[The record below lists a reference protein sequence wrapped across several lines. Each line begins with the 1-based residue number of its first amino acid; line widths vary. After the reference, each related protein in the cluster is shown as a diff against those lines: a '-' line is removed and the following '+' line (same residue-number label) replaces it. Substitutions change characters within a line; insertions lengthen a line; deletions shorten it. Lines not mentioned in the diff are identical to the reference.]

1 MEFVNNIATY
11 IQGNNH
17 WVLTDA
23 EGKIVTVGTLLKSDR
38 EESQGKRFKIKGGT
52 PPHKPSST
60 GKVYGE
66 WVALEGYPNIVLGA
80 QAEYYPQVFNLE
92 WVEHNA
98 DLVEKTEEPT
108 AQKTDEPSGQLIGVI
123 ITAMINDGI
132 KQGIDA
138 AMAAQREDIK
148 TLVAATL
155 TDLVDDMEKTAF
167 DADDHA
173 DDIRDVVLDSFE
185 IDDHFDITN
194 YRDEIE
200 EIAKEGLGDISDN
213 VRAAIDDLID
223 TGKLAITLSNY

>member
-1 MEFVNNIATY
+1 MEIKNESG
-11 IQGNNH
+11 QR
-17 WVLTDA
+17 WVLLNEMGELVPT
-23 EGKIVTVGTLLKSDR
+23 GTFLKSNRDEQAGR
-38 EESQGKRFKIKGGT
+38 RFELQGGT

-60 GKVYGE
+60 GKVYGK
-66 WVALEGYPNIVLGA
+66 WSAIDDNVDVVLGA
-80 QAEYYPQVFNLE
+80 NSEYYPQVFGLAWQDRTPIPAE
-92 WVEHNA
+92 GES
-98 DLVEKTEEPT
+98 EKTES
-108 AQKTDEPSGQLIGVI
+108 PSGQLIGVI

-138 AMAAQREDIK
+138 AMDAQRDEVK

-155 TDLVDDMEKTAF
+155 ADLVADLETTF

-194 YRDEIE
+194 YRDEIA
-200 EIAKEGLGDISDN
+200 EIAKEDLGDISDN

-223 TGKLAITLSNY
+223 TGKLALTLSNY

>member
-1 MEFVNNIATY
+1 MEIKNEAG
-11 IQGNNH
+11 QR
-17 WVLTDA
+17 WVLQDEHGQSVPT
-23 EGKIVTVGTLLKSDR
+23 GTFLKSNRDEQAGR
-38 EESQGKRFKIKGGT
+38 RFELQGGR

-60 GKVYGE
+60 GRVYGK
-66 WVALEGYPNIVLGA
+66 WSAIDDNVDVILGA
-80 QAEYYPQVFNLE
+80 NSEYYPQVFNLA
-92 WVEHNA
+92 WVDRSPIPTA
-98 DLVEKTEEPT
+98 DNSEKTE
-108 AQKTDEPSGQLIGVI
+108 QPSGQLIGVI

-138 AMAAQREDIK
+138 AMAAQRNEIK

-155 TDLVDDMEKTAF
+155 TDLVDEMEKTAF

-200 EIAKEGLGDISDN
+200 EMAKEGLGDVEEN
-213 VRAAIDDLID
+213 VKAAINDLID
-223 TGKLAITLSNY
+223 SGKLALTLSNY

>member
-1 MEFVNNIATY
+1 MEIKTEAG
-11 IQGNNH
+11 QR
-17 WVLTDA
+17 WVLQDEHGQSVPT
-23 EGKIVTVGTLLKSDR
+23 GTFLKSNRDEQEGR
-38 EESQGKRFKIKGGT
+38 RFELQGGR

-60 GKVYGE
+60 GRVYGK
-66 WVALEGYPNIVLGA
+66 WSAIDDNVDVILGA
-80 QAEYYPQVFNLE
+80 NSEYYPQVFNLA
-92 WVEHNA
+92 WVDRSPIPTA
-98 DLVEKTEEPT
+98 DNSEKTE
-108 AQKTDEPSGQLIGVI
+108 QPSGQLIGVI

-138 AMAAQREDIK
+138 AMAAQRNEIK

-155 TDLVDDMEKTAF
+155 TDLVDEMEKTAF

-200 EIAKEGLGDISDN
+200 EMAKEGLGDVEEN
-213 VRAAIDDLID
+213 VKAALNDLID
-223 TGKLAITLSNY
+223 SGKLALTLSNY

>member
-1 MEFVNNIATY
+1 MEFFNNIATY
-11 IQGNNH
+11 IEGNNH

-23 EGKIVTVGTLLKSDR
+23 NGQTVKVGTLLKSERD
-38 EESQGKRFKIKGGT
+38 EQQGKRFEIRGGT

-60 GKVYGE
+60 GKVYGK
-66 WVALEGYPNIVLGA
+66 WVAIEGHPDVVLGA
-80 QAEYYPQVFNLE
+80 DAEYYPQVFNLS

-98 DLVEKTEEPT
+98 DLVEKIESP
-108 AQKTDEPSGQLIGVI
+108 AQKTEEPSGQLIGVI

-132 KQGIDA
+132 KQAIDA
-138 AMAAQREDIK
+138 AMAAQRDEIK

-155 TDLVDDMEKTAF
+155 TDLVAEMEKTAF

-200 EIAKEGLGDISDN
+200 EIAKEGLGDVEDN
-213 VRAAIDDLID
+213 VKAALNDLID
-223 TGKLAITLSNY
+223 TGKLALTLSNY

>member
-1 MEFVNNIATY
+1 MEFFNNIATY
-11 IQGNNH
+11 IEGNNH
-17 WVLTDA
+17 WVLTD
-23 EGKIVTVGTLLKSDR
+23 ENGQTVKVGTLLKSER
-38 EESQGKRFKIKGGT
+38 EEQQGKRFEIRGGT

-60 GKVYGE
+60 GKVYGK
-66 WVALEGYPNIVLGA
+66 WVAIEGHPDVVLGA
-80 QAEYYPQVFNLE
+80 DAEYYPQVFNLS

-98 DLVEKTEEPT
+98 DLVEKIELP
-108 AQKTDEPSGQLIGVI
+108 AQKTEEPSGQLIGVI

-132 KQGIDA
+132 KQAIDA
-138 AMAAQREDIK
+138 AMAAQRNEIK

-155 TDLVDDMEKTAF
+155 TDLVDEMQKTAF

-194 YRDEIE
+194 YRDEIA
-200 EIAKEGLGDISDN
+200 EIAKEDMGDISDN

-223 TGKLAITLSNY
+223 TGKLALTLSNY